1 MNALALAIQALQS
14 LITLIPL
21 GQELKAM
28 YDGIVSSLQSM
39 QASGRDPTD
48 AEWEA
53 LNTAV
58 RALEAQLA
66 ANS

>member
-28 YDGIVSSLQSM
+28 YDGIVSSLQIM
-39 QASGRDPTD
+39 HAENRDPTD
-48 AEWEA
+48 QEWEN

-58 RALEAQLA
+58 RALEVQLA
-66 ANS
+66 SKQ